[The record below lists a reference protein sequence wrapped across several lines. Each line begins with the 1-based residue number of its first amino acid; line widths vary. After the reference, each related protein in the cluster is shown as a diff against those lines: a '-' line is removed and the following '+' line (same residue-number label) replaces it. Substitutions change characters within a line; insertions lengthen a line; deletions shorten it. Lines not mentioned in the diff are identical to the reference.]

1 MLLMKQQK
9 TFDGIFQN
17 KTVLLFSS
25 LTLLTLMI
33 LPFFTTFNEFLTS
46 LALKSSF
53 YRTIQDVL
61 VPTEAKMVSFLLQ
74 LTGME
79 VRVQAFAISFLKD
92 NVWQTFTISWNCIGW
107 QSAVLLII
115 TLLTGLQGPYT
126 VRSKFETIL
135 FGVLGT
141 ALVNILRI
149 TVIFLL
155 AYYLNRGVAQYFHD
169 IGATIVFILWM
180 FLFWYIAYAYVLEVN
195 EADSR
200 V

>member
-1 MLLMKQQK
+1 MLLMKRP
-9 TFDGIFQN
+9 THSAGIFEN

-25 LTLLTLMI
+25 LTLLTLMV

-46 LALKSSF
+46 LALKSSL
-53 YRTIQDVL
+53 YRTIQDTI

-74 LTGME
+74 IFGME
-79 VRVQAFAISFLKD
+79 VRVQAFAISYLKD

-107 QSAVLLII
+107 QSAVLLTI

-126 VRSKFETIL
+126 LRSKLETIL
-135 FGVLGT
+135 FGILGT
-141 ALVNILRI
+141 VLVNILRI
-149 TVIFLL
+149 TAIFLL
-155 AYYLNRGVAQYFHD
+155 AFYLNRDVAKSFHD
-169 IGATIVFILWM
+169 VGATIVFILWM